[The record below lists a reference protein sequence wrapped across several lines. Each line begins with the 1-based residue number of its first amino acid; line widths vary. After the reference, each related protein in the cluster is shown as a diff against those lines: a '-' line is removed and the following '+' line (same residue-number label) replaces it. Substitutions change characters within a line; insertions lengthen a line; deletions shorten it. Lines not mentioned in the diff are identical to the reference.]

1 MFKKSFVLIVLAGAA
16 ASAQAQIPVTDVA
29 LNSQTVANQA
39 ANLAKYVEQIA
50 QLKRQYDQAKQT
62 YENISGIRNIGGLMN
77 NQLMRQ
83 YLPPDYQQAYNQLR
97 NGQGGSLSGIS
108 GSLNQIVKTYQNKA
122 CNQIA
127 GASPA
132 VVRACTKAWQTHAM
146 NQYVAEQGYKESA
159 RNITELNNFVTA
171 IKTSP
176 DAKSLQDLQAR
187 IAVEQIK
194 LQNENLKLQQVAAM
208 QKAQEDMER
217 QNQYDSTQQMLKPT
231 GSLRF

>member
-1 MFKKSFVLIVLAGAA
+1 MFKKSIALILLTAA
-16 ASAQAQIPVTDVA
+16 ATGAYAQIPVTDVA
-29 LNSQTVANQA
+29 MNGQTLTNQA
-39 ANLAKYVEQIA
+39 ANMAKYIEQIT

-77 NQLMRQ
+77 SQLMRQ

-108 GSLNQIVKTYQNKA
+108 GQLNTIVRTYQNKA
-122 CNQIA
+122 CNQVA

-132 VVRACTKAWQTHAM
+132 VVKACTKTWQTHAM

-159 RNITELNNFVTA
+159 RNISELNNFVTA
-171 IKTSP
+171 IKSSP

-194 LQNENLKLQQVAAM
+194 LQNENLKLQQVAQM
-208 QKAQEDMER
+208 QKAQEDMDR

>member
-1 MFKKSFVLIVLAGAA
+1 MFKKSIALILLAA
-16 ASAQAQIPVTDVA
+16 AATGAHAQIPVTDVA
-29 LNSQTVANQA
+29 MNGQTMTNQVANM
-39 ANLAKYVEQIA
+39 AKYVEQIT

-77 NQLMRQ
+77 SQLMRQ

-108 GSLNQIVKTYQNKA
+108 GQLNTIVRTYQNKS
-122 CNQIA
+122 CDQIA

-132 VVRACTKAWQTHAM
+132 VVKACTKVWQTHAM

-171 IKTSP
+171 IKSSP

-194 LQNENLKLQQVAAM
+194 LQNENLKLQQVAQM